1 MTMVDKELAERAEQ
15 MANGTGHVSLSSV
28 TKRFGET
35 VGVNNVNL
43 EIRRGEFLTLLGPS
57 GSGKTTL
64 LRMIAGLVTPTEGEI
79 WLDGVKINER
89 PTYAR
94 NIGMVFQSLALFPHL
109 DVFGNIAFPLWMRK
123 VPKKE
128 IRERVMGALELVR
141 LPQMARRKIEA
152 LSGGQRQRV
161 ALARALV
168 YRPSLLLL
176 DEPLAALDQK
186 LREEMEIE
194 LIKLH
199 QQIDVTIV
207 NVTHDQKEALRV
219 SDRIGVMNGGN
230 LEQVGTGVE
239 LYNSPA
245 TAFVGAFIGNTNT
258 LEGHIEQLASA
269 QTFVASNYGPQIP
282 IGVTQ
287 LAPGSPASLLL
298 RAERLRLTQEP
309 QSGRVAF
316 EGVIALK
323 AFQGNASHFEVDIP
337 ELGVKLRV
345 ESFERNDA
353 LRYSVGDRAW
363 VEWDAD
369 QAIVLPLGSEK

>member
-1 MTMVDKELAERAEQ
+1 MTLADKHVAPQ
-15 MANGTGHVSLSSV
+15 GDSPGMDSGHVVLNGV
-28 TKRFGET
+28 TKRFGDT
-35 VGVNNVNL
+35 VGVNDVNL
-43 EIRRGEFLTLLGPS
+43 EINRGEFLTLLGPS

-64 LRMIAGLVTPTEGEI
+64 LRMVAGLVSPSEGEI

-123 VPKKE
+123 VPKQE
-128 IRERVMGALELVR
+128 IRNRVMEALELVR
-141 LPQMARRKIEA
+141 LPQMARRKLDA
-152 LSGGQRQRV
+152 LSGGQRQRI

-239 LYNSPA
+239 LYTNPK
-245 TAFVGAFIGNTNT
+245 TPFVGAFIGNTNSI
-258 LEGHIEQLASA
+258 EGHVEQMASTC
-269 QTFVASNYGPQIP
+269 TFVAGETATHIP
-282 IGVTQ
+282 VTST
-287 LAPGSPASLLL
+287 LVAGSPATLLL
-298 RAERLRLTQEP
+298 RAERLRLTQDP
-309 QSGRVAF
+309 SVAHVGF
-316 EGVIALK
+316 EGIITLK
-323 AFQGNASHFEVDIP
+323 AFQGNASHFEVDVP
-337 ELGVKLRV
+337 RLGTRLRI
-345 ESFERNDA
+345 ESFDRDDA
-353 LRYSVGDRAW
+353 VKYSIGDRVC
-363 VEWDAD
+363 VEWAVD
-369 QAIVLPLGSEK
+369 QAIVLPRLREI